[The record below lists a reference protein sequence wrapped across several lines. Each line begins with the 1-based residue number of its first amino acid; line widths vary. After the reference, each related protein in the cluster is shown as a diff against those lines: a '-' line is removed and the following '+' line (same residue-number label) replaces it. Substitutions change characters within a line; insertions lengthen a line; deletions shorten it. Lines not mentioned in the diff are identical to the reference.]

1 MADAAQLTKEI
12 NFLREQA
19 ALERQSDPRGVAST
33 ATIGRLGDA
42 LYAREKLD
50 PGAQDRELAARASSP
65 KKPDGTPVSSEGTN
79 SSIPSGV
86 AERKTE
92 SAPPR
97 ATDQLKN
104 GETRQETN
112 AKTTASSAKKNLPA
126 LVRNPME
133 VFASSNVLW
142 TMACLTPQQF
152 NDPRLYRS
160 TPGALKNLVFSSA
173 GRFDADRVS
182 TFFGSP
188 EFYINNFVMQTVIGA
203 NEATGNSNAV
213 KFSFDIIEPH
223 SMGLLL
229 QSMQNAAIKAGYL
242 SYLDNAPFVL
252 RMDIQGFNELGQ
264 NLSTIKPKF
273 FVMKLSSTKF
283 VVNEG
288 GSVYKVEAI
297 PYNHQAFSDAINTT
311 YSDVKI
317 SASGNGHVFD
327 ILSGSSTSLMAYLN
341 KNEEKLLAEGKIS
354 VKDEY
359 VIQFPILSS
368 DWQSSA
374 GNQAEIKKATVDP
387 NAPATNRTAVQ
398 ASMIKTD
405 PQLLD
410 KNSIAS
416 ASLGFDQ
423 KSGGRAVFKRAGDQ
437 YDEKTGVLKR
447 DGMTI
452 DPKTRA
458 FQFGQSQSLTSIIN
472 QVILSSEYATEA
484 LEPKF
489 LTPQGFIK
497 WFKLDI
503 QMELLK
509 FDEVIGDYAKKIT
522 YRVVPYLVHQ
532 SIFANATSAPVG
544 YAELMKSVV
553 KEYQYIYT
561 GQNVDILSFNID
573 INNLFYAGANPKPEA
588 EAAKTGNQDQKAA
601 EDRPSSTKTGKGPAT
616 EVQSAQTGRARPKRD
631 PRLLKGFKGGSEN
644 KSVEQNVAEN
654 FQEAFISGSSA
665 DLVTIN
671 LEVLGDPYWL
681 IDSGMSNY
689 FTGAA
694 SPTAQITDDGTMN
707 YESGNVYIY
716 ISLRTPAD
724 VNTLTG
730 LYDFSIAGK
739 ESPFGGIYRV
749 VTCENQFN
757 DGNWKQK
764 LKCIRMP
771 GPQGPEVN
779 ETITGDK
786 PSVIDKQSTSA
797 TEIGDKEPPKTS
809 PIDSSG
815 SNTASNTGAGTNTAA
830 GGNNAASNTR
840 TTTTSNLPP
849 RVVGFRYYRDLGQN

>member
-1 MADAAQLTKEI
+1 MVARFIPDG
-12 NFLREQA
+12 F
-19 ALERQSDPRGVAST
+19 GVSF
-33 ATIGRLGDA
+33 
-42 LYAREKLD
+42 
-50 PGAQDRELAARASSP
+50 
-65 KKPDGTPVSSEGTN
+65 KPDGSVVIANPTN
-79 SSIPSGV
+79 SSIPIGY
-86 AERKTE
+86 AFRKTE
-92 SAPPR
+92 EIPPR
-97 ATDQLKN
+97 PSDPIKDGASK
-104 GETRQETN
+104 QETN
-112 AKTTASSAKKNLPA
+112 TKTTAASAKKNLPA
-126 LVRNPME
+126 LVKNPME
-133 VFASSNVLW
+133 IFASSNVLW
-142 TMACLTPQQF
+142 TLACLTPEQF
-152 NDPRLYRS
+152 NDPKLYRN

-173 GRFDADRVS
+173 GRFDADRVA

-188 EFYINNFVMQTVIGA
+188 EYYINNFVMQTVIGA

-229 QSMQNAAIKAGYL
+229 QSMQNAAVKAGYL

-264 NLSTIKPKF
+264 TVSQIKPKY

-283 VVNEG
+283 TVNEG

-297 PYNHQAFSDAINTT
+297 PYNHQGFSDAINTT

-327 ILSGSSTSLMAYLN
+327 LLSGSDTSLMAYLN
-341 KNEEKLLAEGKIS
+341 KNEEKLKAEGKITE
-354 VKDEY
+354 KDEY
-359 VIQFPILSS
+359 VIQFPILST

-374 GNQAEIKKATVDP
+374 GNLAEIKKATVDP
-387 NAPATNRTAVQ
+387 KADATKKTAVQ

-405 PQLLD
+405 PQLLNQ
-410 KNSIAS
+410 NSIAS
-416 ASLGFDQ
+416 ASLGFNQ
-423 KSGGRAVFKRAGDQ
+423 SSGGRAVFKRAGDQ

-497 WFKLDI
+497 WFKLDVQI
-503 QMELLK
+503 ELLK
-509 FDEVIGDYAKKIT
+509 FDKLTGDYAKKIT

-532 SIFANATSAPVG
+532 SIFANATSSPVG
-544 YAELMKSVV
+544 YAELMKDVV

-588 EAAKTGNQDQKAA
+588 EAAKTGNQDQKNA
-601 EDRPSSTKTGKGPAT
+601 EVRPSSTRTGQGQAT

-665 DLVTIN
+665 DMVTIN

-689 FTGAA
+689 FVGAA
-694 SPTAQITDDGTMN
+694 SPTSQITDDGTMN

-724 VNTLTG
+724 INTLTG

-739 ESPFGGIYRV
+739 ESPFGGIYRIV
-749 VTCENQFN
+749 SCENQFN

-764 LKCIRMP
+764 LKGIRMP

-786 PSVIDKQSTSA
+786 ASVIDKASTPA
-797 TEIGDKEPPKTS
+797 TEIGDTEPARTS
-809 PIDSSG
+809 PVD
-815 SNTASNTGAGTNTAA
+815 TNTATNVTGTDSA
-830 GGNNAASNTR
+830 NGTSNGSQR
-840 TTTTSNLPP
+840 ATTTTSNQAQ

>member
-1 MADAAQLTKEI
+1 MVARFIPEG
-12 NFLREQA
+12 F
-19 ALERQSDPRGVAST
+19 GVSF
-33 ATIGRLGDA
+33 
-42 LYAREKLD
+42 
-50 PGAQDRELAARASSP
+50 
-65 KKPDGTPVSSEGTN
+65 KPDGSAVIATPAN
-79 SSIPSGV
+79 ISIPIGY
-86 AERKTE
+86 AFRKTE
-92 SAPPR
+92 EVPPR
-97 ATDQLKN
+97 PSDPIKDGASK
-104 GETRQETN
+104 QETKSN
-112 AKTTASSAKKNLPA
+112 TTAASAKKNLPS
-126 LVRNPME
+126 LVKNPME

-142 TMACLTPQQF
+142 TMACLTPEQF
-152 NDPRLYRS
+152 NDPKLYRNS
-160 TPGALKNLVFSSA
+160 PRALKNLVFSSA
-173 GRFDADRVS
+173 GRFDSDRVA

-188 EFYINNFVMQTVIGA
+188 EYYVNNFVMQTVIGA

-229 QSMQNAAIKAGYL
+229 QSMQTAAVKAGYL

-252 RMDIQGFNELGQ
+252 KMDIQGFNELGQ
-264 NLSTIKPKF
+264 NLSTIKPKY

-283 VVNEG
+283 TVNEG

-297 PYNHQAFSDAINTT
+297 PYNHQGFSDSINTT

-327 ILSGSSTSLMAYLN
+327 LLSGSSTSLMAYLN
-341 KNEEKLLAEGKIS
+341 NNEKKLKAEGKITEM
-354 VKDEY
+354 DEY

-387 NAPATNRTAVQ
+387 NATDTKKTAVQ
-398 ASMIKTD
+398 SSMIKTD

-437 YDEKTGVLKR
+437 YDEKTGVLIR

-497 WFKLDI
+497 WFKLDVQI
-503 QMELLK
+503 ELLK
-509 FDEVIGDYAKKIT
+509 FDKLTGDYAKKIT
-522 YRVVPYLVHQ
+522 YRVVPYFVHQ
-532 SIFANATSAPVG
+532 SIFANATSAPIG
-544 YAELMKSVV
+544 YAQLMKDVV

-561 GQNVDILSFNID
+561 GQNVDILSFNIE

-588 EAAKTGNQDQKAA
+588 EAANTGNQDQKAA
-601 EDRPSSTKTGKGPAT
+601 EVRPSSTRTGKGQAT

-631 PRLLKGFKGGSEN
+631 PRLLKGYKGGTEN

-654 FQEAFISGSSA
+654 FQDAFISGSSA
-665 DLVTIN
+665 DMVTIN

-730 LYDFSIAGK
+730 LYDFSVAGK
-739 ESPFGGIYRV
+739 ESPFGGIYRIAS
-749 VTCENQFN
+749 CENQFN

-786 PSVIDKQSTSA
+786 ASVVDKESTPA
-797 TEIGDKEPPKTS
+797 IEIGDKEPPKTS
-809 PIDSSG
+809 PVDTGTATNVTGTDSANSTSSSG
-815 SNTASNTGAGTNTAA
+815 QRA
-830 GGNNAASNTR
+830 
-840 TTTTSNLPP
+840 TTTTSNQPT

>member
-1 MADAAQLTKEI
+1 MVARFIPEG
-12 NFLREQA
+12 F
-19 ALERQSDPRGVAST
+19 GVSF
-33 ATIGRLGDA
+33 
-42 LYAREKLD
+42 
-50 PGAQDRELAARASSP
+50 
-65 KKPDGTPVSSEGTN
+65 KPDGSVVIANPTN
-79 SSIPSGV
+79 SSIPIGY
-86 AERKTE
+86 AFRKTE
-92 SAPPR
+92 EVPPR
-97 ATDQLKN
+97 PSDPIKDGTSK
-104 GETRQETN
+104 QETKSN
-112 AKTTASSAKKNLPA
+112 TTAASAKKNLPS
-126 LVRNPME
+126 LVKNPME
-133 VFASSNVLW
+133 VFASSNILW
-142 TMACLTPQQF
+142 TMACLTPEQF
-152 NDPRLYRS
+152 NNPTSYRN

-173 GRFDADRVS
+173 GRSDADRVA

-188 EFYINNFVMQTVIGA
+188 EYYVNNFVMQTVIGA

-229 QSMQNAAIKAGYL
+229 QSMQTAAVKAGYL

-252 RMDIQGFNELGQ
+252 KMDIQGFNELGQ

-283 VVNEG
+283 TVNEG

-297 PYNHQAFSDAINTT
+297 PYNHQGFSDSMNTT

-327 ILSGSSTSLMAYLN
+327 LLSGSDTSLMAYLN
-341 KNEEKLLAEGKIS
+341 KNEEKLLAEKKIS
-354 VKDEY
+354 EMDQY

-387 NAPATNRTAVQ
+387 NAPDTKKTAVQ

-423 KSGGRAVFKRAGDQ
+423 SSGGRAVFKRAGDQ
-437 YDEKTGVLKR
+437 YDEKTGVLNR

-497 WFKLDI
+497 WFKLDVQI
-503 QMELLK
+503 ELLK
-509 FDEVIGDYAKKIT
+509 FDKITGDYAKKIT

-532 SIFANATSAPVG
+532 SIFANATSAPIG
-544 YAELMKSVV
+544 YAELMKDVV

-561 GQNVDILSFNID
+561 GQNVDILSFNIE

-588 EAAKTGNQDQKAA
+588 EAANTGNQDQKAA
-601 EDRPSSTKTGKGPAT
+601 EVRPSSTNTGKGQAT

-654 FQEAFISGSSA
+654 FQDAFISGSSA
-665 DLVTIN
+665 DMVTIN

-730 LYDFSIAGK
+730 LYDFSVAGK
-739 ESPFGGIYRV
+739 ESPFGGIYRIV
-749 VTCENQFN
+749 SCENQFN

-786 PSVIDKQSTSA
+786 ASVLDKETTPA

-809 PIDSSG
+809 PVDTSAATNVTGTDSANS
-815 SNTASNTGAGTNTAA
+815 SQRA
-830 GGNNAASNTR
+830 
-840 TTTTSNLPP
+840 TTTTSNQSR

>member
-1 MADAAQLTKEI
+1 M
-12 NFLREQA
+12 
-19 ALERQSDPRGVAST
+19 VARSIPDGFGI
-33 ATIGRLGDA
+33 AF
-42 LYAREKLD
+42 
-50 PGAQDRELAARASSP
+50 
-65 KKPDGTPVSSEGTN
+65 KPDGSAVIANPTN
-79 SSIPSGV
+79 SSIPIGY
-86 AERKTE
+86 AFRKTE
-92 SAPPR
+92 EVPPR
-97 ATDQLKN
+97 PSDPIKD
-104 GETRQETN
+104 GESKQETKSN
-112 AKTTASSAKKNLPA
+112 TTAASAKKNLPS
-126 LVRNPME
+126 LVKNPME
-133 VFASSNVLW
+133 VFASSNILW
-142 TMACLTPQQF
+142 TMACLTPEQF
-152 NDPRLYRS
+152 NNPKLYRNI
-160 TPGALKNLVFSSA
+160 PGALTNLVFSSA
-173 GRFDADRVS
+173 GRFDADRVA

-188 EFYINNFVMQTVIGA
+188 EYYINNFVMQTIIGA

-229 QSMQNAAIKAGYL
+229 QSMQNAAVKAGYL

-252 RMDIQGFNELGQ
+252 RMDVQGFNELGQ
-264 NLSTIKPKF
+264 NLSQIKPKY
-273 FVMKLSSTKF
+273 FVMKLASTKF
-283 VVNEG
+283 TVNES

-297 PYNHQAFSDAINTT
+297 PYNHQGFSDTINTT

-327 ILSGSSTSLMAYLN
+327 LLSGSDTSLMAYLN
-341 KNEEKLLAEGKIS
+341 KNEEKLKAEGKITE
-354 VKDEY
+354 KDEY

-368 DWQSSA
+368 DWKSSA
-374 GNQAEIKKATVDP
+374 GNQEEIKKATVDP
-387 NAPATNRTAVQ
+387 NADTTKKTAVQ

-410 KNSIAS
+410 QNSIAS
-416 ASLGFDQ
+416 ASLGFSQ

-472 QVILSSEYATEA
+472 QVILSSEYATNA

-503 QMELLK
+503 QIELLK
-509 FDEVIGDYAKKIT
+509 PDKLTGDYAKKIT

-544 YAELMKSVV
+544 YAELMKDVV

-561 GQNVDILSFNID
+561 GQNVDILSFNVE

-588 EAAKTGNQDQKAA
+588 EAANTGNQDQKAA
-601 EDRPSSTKTGKGPAT
+601 EDRPSSTKTGKGQAT
-616 EVQSAQTGRARPKRD
+616 EVQSAQAGRSRPRRD

-654 FQEAFISGSSA
+654 FQDAFISGSSA
-665 DLVTIN
+665 DMVTIN

-689 FTGAA
+689 FVGAA

-739 ESPFGGIYRV
+739 ESPFGGIYRIV
-749 VTCENQFN
+749 MCENQFN

-779 ETITGDK
+779 ETVTGDK
-786 PSVIDKQSTSA
+786 ASVVDKESTPA
-797 TEIGDKEPPKTS
+797 TEIGDKTPPKTS
-809 PIDSSG
+809 PIESSPAVNLTG
-815 SNTASNTGAGTNTAA
+815 SDADKRAAISGQRNTAT
-830 GGNNAASNTR
+830 
-840 TTTTSNLPP
+840 TTTTSNQPT